1 MGTALLESWLAHKQS
16 FYTEDIPILQCG
28 AAREDCGGQLLT
40 QVMWTQISVW
50 RETSLSP
57 VVPPKAMGELPDQ
70 PEPEQPS
77 LGRHSTKLLL
87 HASC

>member
-1 MGTALLESWLAHKQS
+1 MLYKYNATKWRELQHRGHSQS
-16 FYTEDIPILQCG
+16 AVCD
-28 AAREDCGGQLLT
+28 AAGKDCVGGGGQLLD

-70 PEPEQPS
+70 PEPDQ
-77 LGRHSTKLLL
+77 L
-87 HASC
+87 

>member
-1 MGTALLESWLAHKQS
+1 MHTSVCKCIETSCYA
-16 FYTEDIPILQCG
+16 ILYKYNATKWRD
-28 AAREDCGGQLLT
+28 AAGKDCVGGGGQLLD

-70 PEPEQPS
+70 PEPDQ
-77 LGRHSTKLLL
+77 L
-87 HASC
+87 

>member
-1 MGTALLESWLAHKQS
+1 MLQNDVS
-16 FYTEDIPILQCG
+16 FSTEDIPSQQCVMLQG
-28 AAREDCGGQLLT
+28 RTVWGGGGQLLD

-70 PEPEQPS
+70 PEPDQ
-77 LGRHSTKLLL
+77 L
-87 HASC
+87 